1 MKRLEKVNQSGLEN
15 EMFKLFF
22 IGILAVFL
30 SAVCFAQNET
40 ETVQTSPPTDS
51 PRFVC
56 LDSTQVTIQVLNE
69 PLPTQSDSLKTFLW
83 EKFIWGPEPER
94 FQCRVWDSRVLSI
107 SFANSLVNKARA
119 KSLDSASLRACLDH
133 VLQDSGRNAYL
144 PISAAYGDF
153 GDKPAWVILVKWE
166 RAASSSREVLGHV
179 RVYVMDAKD
188 ASLLGFATC
197 S

>member
-1 MKRLEKVNQSGLEN
+1 MIK
-15 EMFKLFF
+15 FF
-22 IGILAVFL
+22 AIGFFAVSF
-30 SAVCFAQNET
+30 SVAGYAQNEK
-40 ETVQTSPPTDS
+40 EPAQNTSSDGP

-107 SFANSLVNKARA
+107 SFANSLVKKARA

-153 GDKPAWVILVKWE
+153 GGKPAWVILVKWE

-179 RVYVMDAKD
+179 RVYVMDAKVIVQ
-188 ASLLGFATC
+188 LGFTTC